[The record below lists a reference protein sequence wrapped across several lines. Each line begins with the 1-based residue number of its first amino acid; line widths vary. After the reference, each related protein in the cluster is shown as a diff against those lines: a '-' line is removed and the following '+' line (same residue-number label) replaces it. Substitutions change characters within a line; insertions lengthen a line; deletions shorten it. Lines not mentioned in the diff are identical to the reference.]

1 MSVLVHLGLVLAAWL
16 LAAAPAQAGHEFPF
30 YPSFYPHEITIET
43 VDPASAV
50 ERIQKGSLHAYV
62 GGDPFEGK
70 PAPPNVGHV
79 EFLGGYVVV
88 TFNPAS
94 PTFTDGQRR
103 CAVARQAAGALRS
116 GAYIAHPYP
125 VTPYHGDYLHHID
138 LVEAAK
144 KELQG
149 HATTSPS
156 GQPLRLRP
164 RGTVAEQLVP
174 PGARADDGTWDVA
187 VEVVDTRNL
196 LASGFSLNG
205 WMGPPWIKEGW
216 FHAYLVHADTVSSQ
230 AVRQAIEAAFRR
242 LVTGNY
248 DGSIA
253 RLNLERKLVSLLR
266 SGCERTVAGYIPT
279 RERFNAEYSG
289 GVENIAYDAHTGF
302 HSAVF
307 LRTVKLKDFPWN
319 GWLTLGIPTKPGAAW
334 NPVGGLSDPAGRLIW
349 FALGDPALFSSPW
362 SASWVPNRV
371 TATLESTGRG
381 VAVPPDALLP
391 EAGTGLLRNVAAG
404 TRARA
409 RVQYRV
415 LTSAFHDGT
424 RMSVTDLLYPFI
436 FSYRWGTKGGQRGY
450 DPTVDAATALLR
462 ERLAGLKVL
471 RVEADVLAFGDVKLT
486 YEVPVVDVYVNHDS
500 PDPLEVAALA
510 PPWSSVPWHVTAL
523 MEEAVA
529 RGLAAF
535 SPEEARRRGIAWM
548 DLARDKKL
556 KAALATI
563 VDEFAR
569 QSHVPVGLR
578 GSVTAIEARDRWSAL
593 QHFYDTYGHFLVT
606 NGPYR
611 LHQ

>member
-1 MSVLVHLGLVLAAWL
+1 
-16 LAAAPAQAGHEFPF
+16 
-30 YPSFYPHEITIET
+30 
-43 VDPASAV
+43 
-50 ERIQKGSLHAYV
+50 
-62 GGDPFEGK
+62 
-70 PAPPNVGHV
+70 
-79 EFLGGYVVV
+79 
-88 TFNPAS
+88 
-94 PTFTDGQRR
+94 
-103 CAVARQAAGALRS
+103 
-116 GAYIAHPYP
+116 
-125 VTPYHGDYLHHID
+125 
-138 LVEAAK
+138 
-144 KELQG
+144 
-149 HATTSPS
+149 
-156 GQPLRLRP
+156 
-164 RGTVAEQLVP
+164 
-174 PGARADDGTWDVA
+174 
-187 VEVVDTRNL
+187 
-196 LASGFSLNG
+196 
-205 WMGPPWIKEGW
+205 
-216 FHAYLVHADTVSSQ
+216 
-230 AVRQAIEAAFRR
+230 
-242 LVTGNY
+242 
-248 DGSIA
+248 
-253 RLNLERKLVSLLR
+253 
-266 SGCERTVAGYIPT
+266 VAGYIPT

-302 HSAVF
+302 QSAVF

-371 TATLESTGRG
+371 TATLESTSRG

-391 EAGTGLLRNVAAG
+391 EVGTGLLRNVAAG

-436 FSYRWGTKGGQRGY
+436 FSYRWGAKGGQRGY

-462 ERLAGLKVL
+462 ERLAGLKLL

-569 QSHVPVGLR
+569 QSHVPLGLR

-611 LHQ
+611 LHQWSESSAVLQVFRDLTFPRGVGSFDRYAYPLRAFITKAERRGDQVEITAEVEKVERFGRQYKIVREPFSKRAFEQEKRPLPVGRYVVIGPDGEVVKVGAAQPTEASTFSIALKEKLKPGPHTIVVALELEGNRVSQPVKVVLWTP